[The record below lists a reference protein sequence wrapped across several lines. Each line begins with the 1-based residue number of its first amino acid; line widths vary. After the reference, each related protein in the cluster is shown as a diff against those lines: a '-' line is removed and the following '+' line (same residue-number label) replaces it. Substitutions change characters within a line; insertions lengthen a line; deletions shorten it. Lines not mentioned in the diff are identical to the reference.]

1 MFIVTTKFS
10 KKKAVTG
17 IIILAV
23 VLTIIIILAGIG
35 AKSQP
40 TSAPALS
47 ATVKDN
53 AQRVEYLQ
61 KLGWQVEVEAIDQ
74 QNITIPKQFN
84 EIYEEYNSLQKKQ
97 GFDLKDYA
105 GMDATR
111 YTYQIL
117 NYPNCEDNVVA
128 DIIVY
133 KDKII
138 AGDVQS
144 TALDGFMEGLEFP
157 S

>member
-35 AKSQP
+35 AKSKA

-117 NYPNCEDNVVA
+117 NYPNCSGSQPEQEPGWRE
-128 DIIVY
+128 
-133 KDKII
+133 KI
-138 AGDVQS
+138 
-144 TALDGFMEGLEFP
+144 FP
-157 S
+157 QV